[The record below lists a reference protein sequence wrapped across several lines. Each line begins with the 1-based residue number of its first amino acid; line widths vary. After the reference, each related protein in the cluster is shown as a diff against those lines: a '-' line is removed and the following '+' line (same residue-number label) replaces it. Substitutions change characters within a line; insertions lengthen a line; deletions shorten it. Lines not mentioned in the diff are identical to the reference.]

1 MRYSEKDYIAIGF
14 DGDRTNITPVILMNG
29 NSGLKKVLHGISAKK
44 NMEILLIKFVL
55 RKDESA
61 YRRIYRLLI

>member
-14 DGDRTNITPVILMNG
+14 DGDRTNFTPVILMNG

-44 NMEILLIKFVL
+44 NMEIYLVNFA
-55 RKDESA
+55 D
-61 YRRIYRLLI
+61 